1 MIKNLTLENRIR
13 LLIVLLG
20 LCLFLPFNGMIHLFD
35 WDEINFAES
44 AREMIVTG
52 NYNTVSINFIPF
64 WEKPPLFIWM
74 QVLSMK
80 AFGVNEFAARFPNAL
95 CGIATLLILF
105 EIGRELKG
113 IKFGLVWAAAYGAS
127 LLPFLYFKSGI
138 IDPWFNLFIFSA
150 LYFVFL
156 HLKHR
161 ATGLKSIKNLL
172 ISALI
177 LGLAVLTKGP
187 AAMLLYGLTLLIYL
201 TIERKWNL
209 LKISHITLFA
219 LVLVLCGGAYH
230 IYQVI
235 IGNGQLVYDFFKY
248 QLRLMKTEDAGHGGS
263 IFYHPIVLFVG
274 VFPASLLA
282 ISSFTRTE
290 NEHNDFRRLM
300 LVLFFVVL
308 IIFSL
313 VQTKIVHYSSLCY
326 FPLSY
331 LAALQAYRICFSGE
345 SLTKATKIM
354 ILSIG
359 CFYALVPGILQLIAT
374 TIPIETL
381 KTFIKDDFAIACIDR
396 SIAWNGSEFL
406 IGILLGVMLLFSI
419 LRWTALKQMI
429 AIFASTMVF
438 VLLLMIFVV
447 PKIEKYSQAPAIAFM
462 ERFKD
467 KPVWISPLGY
477 YSYAHLFYSNKA
489 KRACN
494 NCDEEEFLL
503 TKNTDQPLYFV
514 AKSTQ
519 EKELLIQH
527 PQLEVKERKGG
538 FILLEKM
545 IK

>member
-1 MIKNLTLENRIR
+1 
-13 LLIVLLG
+13 
-20 LCLFLPFNGMIHLFD
+20 MIHLFD

-80 AFGVNEFAARFPNAL
+80 VFGINEFAARFPNAL

-105 EIGRELKG
+105 EIGKDLKG

-156 HLKHR
+156 YLKQR
-161 ATGLKSIKNLL
+161 ALGIPNIKPLL

-187 AAMLLYGLTLLIYL
+187 AAILLYGVTLILYL
-201 TIERKWNL
+201 TIERKWHL
-209 LKISHITLFA
+209 LKISHITLFT
-219 LVLVLCGGAYH
+219 LVLVLCGGSYH
-230 IYQVI
+230 IYQVL

-263 IFYHPIVLFVG
+263 IFYHPIVLFIG

-282 ISSFTRTE
+282 IRGFMRTE
-290 NEHNDFRRLM
+290 DEHNDFRRLM

-308 IIFSL
+308 TIFSL
-313 VQTKIVHYSSLCY
+313 IQTKIVHYSSLCY
-326 FPLSY
+326 FPISY
-331 LAALQAYRICFSGE
+331 LAALQAYRICFDGE
-345 SLTKATKIM
+345 RLTKSTKI
-354 ILSIG
+354 LLLVIG
-359 CFYALVPGILQLIAT
+359 LFYAIVPGLLQLIAT
-374 TIPIETL
+374 TIPIDTL
-381 KTFIKDDFAIACIDR
+381 KTFIKDDFALACIDR
-396 SIAWNGSEFL
+396 SIAWNGGEFL
-406 IGILLGVMLLFSI
+406 IGILLGVMLIISI
-419 LRWTALKQMI
+419 LRWTAIKQMI

-477 YSYAHLFYSNKA
+477 YSYAHLFYTNKS
-489 KRACN
+489 KRACID
-494 NCDEEEFLL
+494 CDEEEFLL
-503 TKNTDQPLYFV
+503 LKDSDRPVYFV

-538 FILLEKM
+538 FVLLEKI

>member
-1 MIKNLTLENRIR
+1 MIKNLTLENKIR
-13 LLIVLLG
+13 LLIVFVG

-52 NYNTVSINFIPF
+52 NYNTVTINFIPF

-80 AFGVNEFAARFPNAL
+80 IFGINEFAARFPNAL

-105 EIGRELKG
+105 EIGKELKG
-113 IKFGLVWAAAYGAS
+113 YKFGLVWAAVYGAS

-156 HLKHR
+156 YLKQR
-161 ATGLKSIKNLL
+161 SLGLQSSKSLL

-201 TIERKWNL
+201 TIERKWHL
-209 LKISHITLFA
+209 LKLSHIALFT
-219 LVLVLCGGAYH
+219 LVLVFCGGSYH
-230 IYQVI
+230 IYQVL

-263 IFYHPIVLFVG
+263 IFYHPIVLFIG
-274 VFPASLLA
+274 VFPASILA
-282 ISSFTRTE
+282 IRGFIRAES
-290 NEHNDFRRLM
+290 EHNDFRKLM

-308 IIFSL
+308 TIFSL

-331 LAALQAYRICFSGE
+331 LAALQAYRIGFDGE
-345 SLTKATKIM
+345 RLTKATR
-354 ILSIG
+354 ILILIIG
-359 CFYALVPGILQLIAT
+359 LFYAIVPGVLQLIAT
-374 TIPIETL
+374 TIPIDTL
-381 KTFIKDDFAIACIDR
+381 KTFIQDDFALACIDR
-396 SIAWNGSEFL
+396 SIAWNGAEFL
-406 IGILLGVMLLFSI
+406 IGILLGAILVLSI
-419 LRWTALKQMI
+419 LRWTAIKQMI

-438 VLLLMIFVV
+438 VLLLMVFVV

-489 KRACN
+489 RRACI
-494 NCDEEEFLL
+494 NCDEEDFLL
-503 TKNTDQPLYFV
+503 NKNTDRPVYFV

-519 EKELLIQH
+519 EKELLIQY

-538 FILLEKM
+538 FVLLEKM

>member
-1 MIKNLTLENRIR
+1 MINNLTLENKIR
-13 LLIVLLG
+13 LLIVFAG

-52 NYNTVSINFIPF
+52 NYNTVTINFIPF

-80 AFGVNEFAARFPNAL
+80 VFGINEFAARFPNAL
-95 CGIATLLILF
+95 CGIATLIILF
-105 EIGRELKG
+105 EIGKSLKG
-113 IKFGLVWAAAYGAS
+113 IKFGLVWATAYGTS

-156 HLKHR
+156 YLKQR
-161 ATGLKSIKNLL
+161 ATGITSIKNLL
-172 ISALI
+172 ISGLI
-177 LGLAVLTKGP
+177 LGFAVLTKGP
-187 AAMLLYGLTLLIYL
+187 AAILLYGLTLLIYL
-201 TIERKWNL
+201 TIERKWHL
-209 LKISHITLFA
+209 LKISHVSLFA
-219 LVLVLCGGAYH
+219 LVLILCGGSYH
-230 IYQVI
+230 IYQFL

-263 IFYHPIVLFVG
+263 IFYHPIVLFIG
-274 VFPASLLA
+274 VFPASILA
-282 ISSFTRTE
+282 ISGFIRAE
-290 NEHNDFRRLM
+290 NDHNDFRRLM

-308 IIFSL
+308 TIFSL

-331 LAALQAYRICFSGE
+331 LAAIQAYRICFDGE
-345 SLTKATKIM
+345 RLTKTNR
-354 ILSIG
+354 ILILVIG
-359 CFYALVPGILQLIAT
+359 LFYAIVPALLQLIAT
-374 TIPIETL
+374 TIPIDTL
-381 KTFIKDDFAIACIDR
+381 KTFIKDDFALACIDR
-396 SIAWNGSEFL
+396 SIVWTGAEFL
-406 IGILLGVMLLFSI
+406 IGIFLGVMLITSI
-419 LRWTALKQMI
+419 VRWHSTKQMI
-429 AIFASTMVF
+429 AIFASTMAF

-477 YSYAHLFYSNKA
+477 YSYAHLFYSNKSN
-489 KRACN
+489 RACI

-503 TKNTDQPLYFV
+503 QKNSDRPVYFV

-519 EKELLIQH
+519 EKELLEKY
-527 PQLEVKERKGG
+527 PKLEVKERKGG